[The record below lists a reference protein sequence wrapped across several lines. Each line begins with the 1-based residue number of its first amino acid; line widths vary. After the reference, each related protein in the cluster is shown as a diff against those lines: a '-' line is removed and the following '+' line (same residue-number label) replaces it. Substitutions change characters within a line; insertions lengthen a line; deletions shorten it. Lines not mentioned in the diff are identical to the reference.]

1 MSTARIAP
9 AASADSER
17 REVGA
22 VSRSRGMGVGWAQLF
37 PAAVRERDSPPAAL
51 RREQE
56 AGEEGENG
64 GLAGKEGGREIL
76 EG

>member
-1 MSTARIAP
+1 
-9 AASADSER
+9 
-17 REVGA
+17 
-22 VSRSRGMGVGWAQLF
+22 MGVGWAQLF